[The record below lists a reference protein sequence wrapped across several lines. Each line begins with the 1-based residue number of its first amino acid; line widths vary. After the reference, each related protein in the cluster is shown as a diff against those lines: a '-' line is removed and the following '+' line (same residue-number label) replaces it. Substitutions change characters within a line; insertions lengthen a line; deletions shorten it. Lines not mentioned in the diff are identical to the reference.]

1 MTRNRRNALAALAVA
16 GLLWGTT
23 VPLSKVALGWLS
35 PGWLTLVRFAV
46 AAAILAVVT
55 RSRLRAACTPAIL
68 LSGAIGYGGTVLL
81 QNAGITRTSVSHAAL
96 LIGSV
101 PVMVAIV
108 AALWHGA
115 VAKPVAWAGFGVSL
129 AGVALLA
136 GSGGSG
142 AALSGDLLVLASL
155 LVSAVF
161 TVAQDRLLPGRDPVA
176 VTAVQFLGAALAS
189 VPAALMSGL
198 PAAPFSGG
206 TASAGPVLALIG
218 LTAGGTLL
226 PFTLFAFG
234 QSRVPAEVAGAFL
247 NLEPLIGAAAGVALF
262 GDPAGTGQ
270 LLGGGAILAG
280 IALSSVPLLRPAR
293 VNRTAVASVEA
304 GTRAPAP
311 VTRPGSE
318 TATAGQSRPAAGAL
332 AEDDGLVAV
341 EQDPVVGVPADRP
354 GQGDALGVPADGHQL
369 GRAVRVVD
377 PGHLLLDDRPLVQVG
392 GDVVRGGADQLDP
405 ARVRL
410 VIRPRALEAG
420 QEGVVDVDDPPGQLP
435 AERVGQHLHIAGQ
448 HDEVGPVVLDQGE
461 DLGLLRGPGFRPD
474 RQMVVVDAV
483 GLGQRPH
490 IRVVR
495 GDRHDVDAELPG
507 PLPEQQVVQAVP
519 GPRHEDQDARPDR
532 GVVQLPFQAELRR
545 QSGQRGRHLVGLA
558 A

>member
-1 MTRNRRNALAALAVA
+1 MTRMRRNALAALAAA

-35 PGWLTLVRFAV
+35 PGSLTLVRFAV

-101 PVMVAIV
+101 PVMVAVI

-115 VAKPVAWAGFGVSL
+115 VARPVAWAGFGVSL

-136 GSGGSG
+136 GSGGGG

-155 LVSAVF
+155 LVSAGF
-161 TVAQDRLLPGRDPVA
+161 TVAQDRLLPGRDPAA
-176 VTAVQFLGAALAS
+176 VTAVQFLGAALAA
-189 VPAALMSGL
+189 VPAALVSGL
-198 PAAPFSGG
+198 PTAP
-206 TASAGPVLALIG
+206 ASAGPALALIG
-218 LTAGGTLL
+218 LTAGGTLI

-270 LLGGGAILAG
+270 LIGGGAILAG
-280 IALSSVPLLRPAR
+280 IALSSLPLLRPAPVTGTGAQR
-293 VNRTAVASVEA
+293 AVAAKSA
-304 GTRAPAP
+304 
-311 VTRPGSE
+311 
-318 TATAGQSRPAAGAL
+318 AGQAGQPPAGRL
-332 AEDDGLVAV
+332 AEDDGLVSV
-341 EQDPVVGVPADRP
+341 EQDPVVGMPADGP
-354 GQGDALGVPADGHQL
+354 GQGEALGVTADGHQF

-377 PGHLLLDDRPLVQVG
+377 PGHLLLDDRPLVQVS

-448 HDEVGPVVLDQGE
+448 HDEVGPVVPDQGE
-461 DLGLLRGPGFRPD
+461 DLVLLRGPGFRPHW
-474 RQMVVVDAV
+474 QMVVVDAV
-483 GLGQRPH
+483 GLGQRPQ

-495 GDRHDVDAELPG
+495 GDRHDVDAELPR

-519 GPRHEDQDARPDR
+519 GPGHEDEDARPDR
-532 GVVQLPFQAELRR
+532 GVVQFPVQAELRR
-545 QSGQRGRHLVGLA
+545 QPGQRGRQPVA
-558 A
+558 AGRAA

>member
-1 MTRNRRNALAALAVA
+1 MTRMRRNALAALATA

-46 AAAILAVVT
+46 AAVILAVVT

-101 PVMVAIV
+101 PVMVAVI

-115 VAKPVAWAGFGVSL
+115 VARPVAWAGFAVSL

-136 GSGGSG
+136 GSGGAG

-155 LVSAVF
+155 LVSAGF

-176 VTAVQFLGAALAS
+176 VTAVQFLGAALAA
-189 VPAALMSGL
+189 VPAALASGV
-198 PAAPFSGG
+198 PAAP
-206 TASAGPVLALIG
+206 ASAGPALALIG
-218 LTAGGTLL
+218 LTAGGTLI

-270 LLGGGAILAG
+270 LIGGGAILAG

-293 VNRTAVASVEA
+293 VDRAAAAAVEA
-304 GTRAPAP
+304 ATRAPAP

-318 TATAGQSRPAAGAL
+318 TATAGQSRPAARAL

-341 EQDPVVGVPADRP
+341 EQDPVVGVPADGP
-354 GQGDALGVPADGHQL
+354 GQGEALGVPADGHQL

-377 PGHLLLDDRPLVQVG
+377 PGHLLLDDRPLVEVG
-392 GDVVRGGADQLDP
+392 GDVVRGGADQLHP

-410 VIRPRALEAG
+410 VIGPRALEARE
-420 QEGVVDVDDPPGQLP
+420 EGVVDVDDPPGQLP
-435 AERVGQHLHIAGQ
+435 AERVGQHLHIPGQ
-448 HDEVGPVVLDQGE
+448 HDEVGPVVPDQGQ
-461 DLGLLRGPGFRPD
+461 DLVLLLSPGFRPD
-474 RQMVVVDAV
+474 RQMVVVNAV
-483 GLGQRPH
+483 GLGQRPQ

-519 GPRHEDQDARPDR
+519 SPRHEDQDARPDR
-532 GVVQLPFQAELRR
+532 GVMQLPVQAEIRR
-545 QSGQRGRHLVGLA
+545 QFGQRGRQCVGLA

>member
-35 PGWLTLVRFAV
+35 PGSLTLVRFAV

-81 QNAGITRTSVSHAAL
+81 QNVGITRTSVSHAAL

-161 TVAQDRLLPGRDPVA
+161 TVAQDRLLPGRDPAA

-198 PAAPFSGG
+198 PAAP
-206 TASAGPVLALIG
+206 AAAGPALALIG
-218 LTAGGTLL
+218 LTAAGTLL

-293 VNRTAVASVEA
+293 VDRAAVTSVEA
-304 GTRAPAP
+304 GTRGPAP
-311 VTRPGSE
+311 VTRPGPE
-318 TATAGQSRPAAGAL
+318 TATAGQSRPAAQGL

-341 EQDPVVGVPADRP
+341 EQDPVAGVPADRP

-461 DLGLLRGPGFRPD
+461 DLVLLRGPGFRPD

-483 GLGQRPH
+483 GLGQRPQ

-495 GDRHDVDAELPG
+495 GDRRDVDAERPR

-519 GPRHEDQDARPDR
+519 GPRHEDQDARPYR
-532 GVVQLPFQAELRR
+532 GVVQLPVQAELRR
-545 QSGQRGRHLVGLA
+545 QFGQRGRHPVGQA

>member
-1 MTRNRRNALAALAVA
+1 MTRTRRNALAALAAA

-68 LSGAIGYGGTVLL
+68 LSGAIGYGGSVLL

-101 PVMVAIV
+101 PVMVAVI

-115 VAKPVAWAGFGVSL
+115 VARPVAWAGFGVSL

-136 GSGGSG
+136 GSGGGG

-155 LVSAVF
+155 LVSAGF
-161 TVAQDRLLPGRDPVA
+161 TVAQDRLLPGRDPAA
-176 VTAVQFLGAALAS
+176 VTAVQFLGAALAA
-189 VPAALMSGL
+189 VPAALVSGL
-198 PAAPFSGG
+198 P
-206 TASAGPVLALIG
+206 TASAAAGPALALIG
-218 LTAGGTLL
+218 LTAGGTLI

-270 LLGGGAILAG
+270 LIGGGAILAG
-280 IALSSVPLLRPAR
+280 IALSSLPLLRPAPVTGTGAQR
-293 VNRTAVASVEA
+293 AVAAKSA
-304 GTRAPAP
+304 
-311 VTRPGSE
+311 
-318 TATAGQSRPAAGAL
+318 AGQAGQPPAGRL
-332 AEDDGLVAV
+332 AEDDGLVPV
-341 EQDPVVGVPADRP
+341 EQDPVVGVPADGP
-354 GQGDALGVPADGHQL
+354 GQGEALGVTADGHQL

-392 GDVVRGGADQLDP
+392 RDVVRG
-405 ARVRL
+405 
-410 VIRPRALEAG
+410 
-420 QEGVVDVDDPPGQLP
+420 
-435 AERVGQHLHIAGQ
+435 
-448 HDEVGPVVLDQGE
+448 
-461 DLGLLRGPGFRPD
+461 
-474 RQMVVVDAV
+474 
-483 GLGQRPH
+483 
-490 IRVVR
+490 
-495 GDRHDVDAELPG
+495 
-507 PLPEQQVVQAVP
+507 
-519 GPRHEDQDARPDR
+519 
-532 GVVQLPFQAELRR
+532 
-545 QSGQRGRHLVGLA
+545 
-558 A
+558 

>member
-1 MTRNRRNALAALAVA
+1 MTRNRRNALAALAAA

-35 PGWLTLVRFAV
+35 PGGLTLIRFAV

-101 PVMVAIV
+101 PVMVAII

-136 GSGGSG
+136 SSGGAG

-155 LVSAVF
+155 LVSAGF
-161 TVAQDRLLPGRDPVA
+161 TVGQDRLLPGRDPAA
-176 VTAVQFLGAALAS
+176 VTTVQFLGAALAS
-189 VPAALMSGL
+189 VPAALAGGL
-198 PAAPFSGG
+198 PSAPV
-206 TASAGPVLALIG
+206 SAGPLLAVLG
-218 LTAGGTLL
+218 LTAAGTLL

-293 VNRTAVASVEA
+293 VDRAAVAAE
-304 GTRAPAP
+304 
-311 VTRPGSE
+311 
-318 TATAGQSRPAAGAL
+318 L
-332 AEDDGLVAV
+332 AEDDGLVAI
-341 EQDPVVGVPADRP
+341 EQDPVVGMPADGP
-354 GQGDALGVPADGHQL
+354 GQGEALGVPADSHQL
-369 GRAVRVVD
+369 GRAVRMVD

-392 GDVVRGGADQLDP
+392 RDVVRGRADQLDP

-410 VIRPRALEAG
+410 VVRPRALEAG

-435 AERVGQHLHIAGQ
+435 AERAGQHLHVAGQ

-461 DLGLLRGPGFRPD
+461 DLVLLRGPGLRPD
-474 RQMVVVDAV
+474 RQVVVVNTV
-483 GLGQRPH
+483 GLGQRPQ

-495 GDRHDVDAELPG
+495 GDRHDVDAELPR

-519 GPRHEDQDARPDR
+519 GPGHEDEDARPDR
-532 GVVQLPFQAELRR
+532 GVIQLPVQAELRR
-545 QSGQRGRHLVGLA
+545 ELGQRGPQPVGRA

>member
-1 MTRNRRNALAALAVA
+1 MTRTRRNALAALAAA

-68 LSGAIGYGGTVLL
+68 LSGAIGYGGSVLL

-101 PVMVAIV
+101 PVMVAVI

-115 VAKPVAWAGFGVSL
+115 VARPVAWAGFGVSL

-136 GSGGSG
+136 GSGGGG

-155 LVSAVF
+155 LVSAGF
-161 TVAQDRLLPGRDPVA
+161 TVAQDRLLPGRDPAA
-176 VTAVQFLGAALAS
+176 VTAVQFLGAALAA
-189 VPAALMSGL
+189 VPAALVSGL
-198 PAAPFSGG
+198 PAAP
-206 TASAGPVLALIG
+206 ASAGPALALIG
-218 LTAGGTLL
+218 LTAGGTLI

-247 NLEPLIGAAAGVALF
+247 NLEPLIGAAAGVMLF

-270 LLGGGAILAG
+270 LIGGGAILAG
-280 IALSSVPLLRPAR
+280 IALSSLPLLRPAG
-293 VNRTAVASVEA
+293 V
-304 GTRAPAP
+304 
-311 VTRPGSE
+311 
-318 TATAGQSRPAAGAL
+318 RPAGVSPAVTAEL

-341 EQDPVVGVPADRP
+341 EQDPVVGVPADGP
-354 GQGDALGVPADGHQL
+354 GQGEALGVTADGHQL

-392 GDVVRGGADQLDP
+392 RDVVRGRADQLHP

-410 VIRPRALEAG
+410 VVRPRALEAG

-435 AERVGQHLHIAGQ
+435 AERLGQHLHVAGQ

-461 DLGLLRGPGFRPD
+461 DLVLLRGPGFRPD
-474 RQMVVVDAV
+474 RQVVVVNAV
-483 GLGQRPH
+483 GLGQRPQ

-495 GDRHDVDAELPG
+495 GDRHDVDAELPR

-519 GPRHEDQDARPDR
+519 GPGHEDEGARPDR
-532 GVVQLPFQAELRR
+532 GVVQFPVQAELRR
-545 QSGQRGRHLVGLA
+545 QSGQRGRQAVA
-558 A
+558 AGRAA

>member
-68 LSGAIGYGGTVLL
+68 LSGAVGYGGTVLL
-81 QNAGITRTSVSHAAL
+81 QNVGITRTSVSHAAL

-161 TVAQDRLLPGRDPVA
+161 TVAQGRLLPGRDPAA
-176 VTAVQFLGAALAS
+176 VTAAQFLGAALAS

-198 PAAPFSGG
+198 PTAP
-206 TASAGPVLALIG
+206 APAGPALALIG

-293 VNRTAVASVEA
+293 AARPAVASVEA

-311 VTRPGSE
+311 
-318 TATAGQSRPAAGAL
+318 
-332 AEDDGLVAV
+332 
-341 EQDPVVGVPADRP
+341 
-354 GQGDALGVPADGHQL
+354 
-369 GRAVRVVD
+369 
-377 PGHLLLDDRPLVQVG
+377 
-392 GDVVRGGADQLDP
+392 
-405 ARVRL
+405 
-410 VIRPRALEAG
+410 
-420 QEGVVDVDDPPGQLP
+420 
-435 AERVGQHLHIAGQ
+435 
-448 HDEVGPVVLDQGE
+448 
-461 DLGLLRGPGFRPD
+461 
-474 RQMVVVDAV
+474 
-483 GLGQRPH
+483 
-490 IRVVR
+490 
-495 GDRHDVDAELPG
+495 
-507 PLPEQQVVQAVP
+507 
-519 GPRHEDQDARPDR
+519 
-532 GVVQLPFQAELRR
+532 
-545 QSGQRGRHLVGLA
+545 
-558 A
+558 

>member
-1 MTRNRRNALAALAVA
+1 MTRMRRNALAALAAA

-35 PGWLTLVRFAV
+35 PGSLTLVRFAV

-81 QNAGITRTSVSHAAL
+81 QNVGITRTSVSHAAL

-161 TVAQDRLLPGRDPVA
+161 TVAQDRLLPGRDPAA

-198 PAAPFSGG
+198 PAAP
-206 TASAGPVLALIG
+206 AAAGPALALIG
-218 LTAGGTLL
+218 LTAAGTLL

-293 VNRTAVASVEA
+293 VDRAAVTSVEA
-304 GTRAPAP
+304 GTRGPAP

-318 TATAGQSRPAAGAL
+318 TATAGQSRPAARGL
-332 AEDDGLVAV
+332 AEDDCLVAV

-461 DLGLLRGPGFRPD
+461 DLVLLRGPGFRPD

-483 GLGQRPH
+483 GLGQRPQ

-495 GDRHDVDAELPG
+495 GDRRDVDAELPG

-519 GPRHEDQDARPDR
+519 GPRHEDQDARPYR
-532 GVVQLPFQAELRR
+532 GVVQLPVQAELRR
-545 QSGQRGRHLVGLA
+545 QFGQRGRHPVGQA

>member
-1 MTRNRRNALAALAVA
+1 MTRMRRNALVALATA

-35 PGWLTLVRFAV
+35 PGSLTLVRFAV

-68 LSGAIGYGGTVLL
+68 LSGAIGYGGSVLL

-136 GSGGSG
+136 SSGGSG

-161 TVAQDRLLPGRDPVA
+161 TVGQGRLLPGRDPAA

-198 PAAPFSGG
+198 PAAP
-206 TASAGPVLALIG
+206 ASAGPALALIG

-293 VNRTAVASVEA
+293 VDRAAVTSVGA
-304 GTRAPAP
+304 GTRGPAP

-318 TATAGQSRPAAGAL
+318 TATAGQPRPAAAEL

-341 EQDPVVGVPADRP
+341 EQDPVVGVPADGP
-354 GQGDALGVPADGHQL
+354 GQGEALGVPADGHQL

-461 DLGLLRGPGFRPD
+461 DLVLLRGPGFRPD

-483 GLGQRPH
+483 GLGQRPQ

-495 GDRHDVDAELPG
+495 GDRCDVDAELPG

-532 GVVQLPFQAELRR
+532 GVVQLPVQAELRR
-545 QSGQRGRHLVGLA
+545 QPGQCGRHLVGLA

>member
-35 PGWLTLVRFAV
+35 PGSLTLVRFAV

-81 QNAGITRTSVSHAAL
+81 QNVGITRTSVSHAAL

-161 TVAQDRLLPGRDPVA
+161 TVAQDRLLPGRDPAA

-206 TASAGPVLALIG
+206 AASAGPVLALIG

-270 LLGGGAILAG
+270 LIGGGAILAG
-280 IALSSVPLLRPAR
+280 IALSSLPLLRPAR
-293 VNRTAVASVEA
+293 VTPAVAAEL
-304 GTRAPAP
+304 
-311 VTRPGSE
+311 
-318 TATAGQSRPAAGAL
+318 AAAEL

-448 HDEVGPVVLDQGE
+448 HDEVGPVVPDQGE

-483 GLGQRPH
+483 GLGQRPQ

-495 GDRHDVDAELPG
+495 GDRRDVDAEMPR

-519 GPRHEDQDARPDR
+519 GPRHEDQDARPYR
-532 GVVQLPFQAELRR
+532 GVVQLPVQAELRR
-545 QSGQRGRHLVGLA
+545 QFGQRGRHPVGQA

>member
-1 MTRNRRNALAALAVA
+1 MPRIRRNALAALAAA

-46 AAAILAVVT
+46 AAAILAVLT

-101 PVMVAIV
+101 PVMVAV
-108 AALWHGA
+108 LAALWHGA
-115 VAKPVAWAGFGVSL
+115 VARPVAWAGFGVSL

-136 GSGGSG
+136 GSGGAG
-142 AALSGDLLVLASL
+142 AALAGDLLVLASL
-155 LVSAVF
+155 LVSAGF
-161 TVAQDRLLPGRDPVA
+161 TVAQDRLLPGRDPAA
-176 VTAVQFLGAALAS
+176 VTAVQFLGAALAA
-189 VPAALMSGL
+189 VPAALVSGL
-198 PAAPFSGG
+198 PSAP
-206 TASAGPVLALIG
+206 ASAGPALALIG
-218 LTAGGTLL
+218 LTAGGTLI

-270 LLGGGAILAG
+270 LIGGGAILAG
-280 IALSSVPLLRPAR
+280 IALSSLPLLRPAR
-293 VNRTAVASVEA
+293 VDRAAAAGLEA
-304 GTRAPAP
+304 GTRAPAS
-311 VTRPGSE
+311 VTLPGSE
-318 TATAGQSRPAAGAL
+318 AATAGQSRTAAL

-341 EQDPVVGVPADRP
+341 EQDPVVGVPADGP
-354 GQGDALGVPADGHQL
+354 GQGEALGVPADGHQL

-392 GDVVRGGADQLDP
+392 CDVVRGRADQLDP

-410 VIRPRALEAG
+410 VIRPRALETG

-435 AERVGQHLHIAGQ
+435 AERAGQHLHVAGQ

-461 DLGLLRGPGFRPD
+461 DLVLLRGPGLRPD
-474 RQMVVVDAV
+474 RQVVVVNSV
-483 GLGQRPH
+483 GLGQRPQ

-495 GDRHDVDAELPG
+495 GDRHDVDAELPR
-507 PLPEQQVVQAVP
+507 PLPEQQVVQAVTGP
-519 GPRHEDQDARPDR
+519 GHEDEGARPDR
-532 GVVQLPFQAELRR
+532 GVVQLPVQAELRR
-545 QSGQRGRHLVGLA
+545 ESGQRGPQPVGRA

>member
-1 MTRNRRNALAALAVA
+1 MTRNRRNALAALAAA

-81 QNAGITRTSVSHAAL
+81 QNVGITRTSVSHAAL

-161 TVAQDRLLPGRDPVA
+161 TVAQDRLLPGRDPAA

-198 PAAPFSGG
+198 PAAP
-206 TASAGPVLALIG
+206 ASAGPALALIG

-247 NLEPLIGAAAGVALF
+247 NLEPLIGVAAGVALF

-293 VNRTAVASVEA
+293 VHRAVVTSAGA
-304 GTRAPAP
+304 GTRGPAP

-332 AEDDGLVAV
+332 AEDDGLAAV

-377 PGHLLLDDRPLVQVG
+377 PGHLLLDDRPLVQVS

-410 VIRPRALEAG
+410 VIRPRAFEAG

-448 HDEVGPVVLDQGE
+448 HDEVGLVVLDQGE

-495 GDRHDVDAELPG
+495 GDRHDVDAELPR
-507 PLPEQQVVQAVP
+507 PLPEQQIVQAVT

-532 GVVQLPFQAELRR
+532 GVVQLPVQAELRR
-545 QSGQRGRHLVGLA
+545 QFGQRGRHPVGRA

>member
-1 MTRNRRNALAALAVA
+1 MTRNRRNALVALAVA

-35 PGWLTLVRFAV
+35 PGWLALVRFAV

-108 AALWHGA
+108 AALWHRA

-161 TVAQDRLLPGRDPVA
+161 TVAQDRLLPGRDPAA
-176 VTAVQFLGAALAS
+176 VTAAQFLGAALAS

-293 VNRTAVASVEA
+293 ADRTAVASVEA

-332 AEDDGLVAV
+332 PEDDGLVAV

-420 QEGVVDVDDPPGQLP
+420 QEGMVDVDDPPGQLP

-448 HDEVGPVVLDQGE
+448 HDEVGPVVPDQGE

-483 GLGQRPH
+483 GLGQRPQ

-495 GDRHDVDAELPG
+495 GDRRDVDAELPR

-519 GPRHEDQDARPDR
+519 GPRHEDQDARPYR
-532 GVVQLPFQAELRR
+532 GVVQLPVQAELRR
-545 QSGQRGRHLVGLA
+545 QFGQRGRHLVGLA

>member
-1 MTRNRRNALAALAVA
+1 MTRNRRNAFAALAAA

-35 PGWLTLVRFAV
+35 PGSLTLVRFAV

-81 QNAGITRTSVSHAAL
+81 QNVGITRTSVSHAAL

-161 TVAQDRLLPGRDPVA
+161 TVAQDRLLPGRDPAA

-198 PAAPFSGG
+198 PAAP
-206 TASAGPVLALIG
+206 ASAGPALALIG

-247 NLEPLIGAAAGVALF
+247 NLEPLIGVAAGVALF

-293 VNRTAVASVEA
+293 VHRAVVTSAGA
-304 GTRAPAP
+304 GTRGPAP

-332 AEDDGLVAV
+332 AEDDGLAAV

-377 PGHLLLDDRPLVQVG
+377 PGHLLLDDRPLVQVS

-410 VIRPRALEAG
+410 VIRPRAFEAG

-495 GDRHDVDAELPG
+495 GDRHDVDAELPR

-532 GVVQLPFQAELRR
+532 GVVQLPVQAELRR
-545 QSGQRGRHLVGLA
+545 QFGQRGRHPVGRA

>member
-1 MTRNRRNALAALAVA
+1 MTRNRRNAFAALAAA

-35 PGWLTLVRFAV
+35 PGSLTLVRFAV

-81 QNAGITRTSVSHAAL
+81 QNVGITRTSVSHAAL

-161 TVAQDRLLPGRDPVA
+161 TVAQDRLLPGRDPAA

-198 PAAPFSGG
+198 PAAP
-206 TASAGPVLALIG
+206 ASAGPALALIG

-247 NLEPLIGAAAGVALF
+247 NLEPLIGVVAGVALC

-293 VNRTAVASVEA
+293 VDRAAVTSAGA
-304 GTRAPAP
+304 GTRGPAP

-318 TATAGQSRPAAGAL
+318 PATAGQSRPAAGAL
-332 AEDDGLVAV
+332 AEDDGLAAV

-377 PGHLLLDDRPLVQVG
+377 PGHLLLDDRPLVQVS

-410 VIRPRALEAG
+410 VIRPRAFEAG

-448 HDEVGPVVLDQGE
+448 HDEVGLVVLDQGE

-495 GDRHDVDAELPG
+495 GDRHDVDAELPR

-532 GVVQLPFQAELRR
+532 GVVQLPVQAELRR
-545 QSGQRGRHLVGLA
+545 QFGQRGRHPVGRA

>member
-35 PGWLTLVRFAV
+35 PGWLALVRFAV

-108 AALWHGA
+108 AALWHRA

-161 TVAQDRLLPGRDPVA
+161 TVAQDRLLPGRDPAA
-176 VTAVQFLGAALAS
+176 VTAAQFLGAALAS

-332 AEDDGLVAV
+332 PEDDGLVAV

-420 QEGVVDVDDPPGQLP
+420 QEGMVDVDDPPGQLP

-448 HDEVGPVVLDQGE
+448 HDEVGPVVPDQGE

-483 GLGQRPH
+483 GLGQRPQ

-495 GDRHDVDAELPG
+495 GDRRDVDAELPR

-519 GPRHEDQDARPDR
+519 GPRHEDQDARPYR
-532 GVVQLPFQAELRR
+532 GVVQLPVQAELRR
-545 QSGQRGRHLVGLA
+545 QFGQRGRHLVGLA

>member
-1 MTRNRRNALAALAVA
+1 MPRNRRNALAALAAA

-23 VPLSKVALGWLS
+23 VPLSKVALAWLS
-35 PGWLTLVRFAV
+35 PGWLTLVRFAI

-68 LSGAIGYGGTVLL
+68 ASGAIGYGGTVLL

-101 PVMVAIV
+101 PVMVAVI

-129 AGVALLA
+129 AGVALVA
-136 GSGGSG
+136 SSGGAG
-142 AALSGDLLVLASL
+142 AALSGDLLVMASL
-155 LVSAVF
+155 LVSAAF

-189 VPAALMSGL
+189 VPAALLSGL
-198 PAAPFSGG
+198 PAAPSVAG
-206 TASAGPVLALIG
+206 AGPALAVLG
-218 LTAGGTLL
+218 LTAAGTLL

-247 NLEPLIGAAAGVALF
+247 NLEPLIGAVAGVALF

-270 LLGGGAILAG
+270 LIGGGAILAG
-280 IALSSVPLLRPAR
+280 IALSSLPLLRPA
-293 VNRTAVASVEA
+293 
-304 GTRAPAP
+304 P
-311 VTRPGSE
+311 
-318 TATAGQSRPAAGAL
+318 L

-341 EQDPVVGVPADRP
+341 EQDPVVGVPADRA
-354 GQGDALGVPADGHQL
+354 GQGEALGVPADGHQL
-369 GRAVRVVD
+369 RRAVRVID
-377 PGHLLLDDRPLVQVG
+377 PGDLLLDDRPLVQVG
-392 GDVVRGGADQLDP
+392 RDVVRGGADQLDAP
-405 ARVRL
+405 RVRL
-410 VIRPRALEAG
+410 VIGPRALEAG

-435 AERVGQHLHIAGQ
+435 AERVGQHLHVAGQ
-448 HDEVGPVVLDQGE
+448 DDKVGPVVLDQGE
-461 DLGLLRGPGFRPD
+461 NLVLLRGPGLRPD

-483 GLGQRPH
+483 GLGQRPQ

-519 GPRHEDQDARPDR
+519 GPRHEDEDARAHR
-532 GVVQLPFQAELRR
+532 GVVELPVEAEFRGQAR
-545 QSGQRGRHLVGLA
+545 QRGPQLVRRA

>member
-1 MTRNRRNALAALAVA
+1 MTRIRRNALAALAAA

-46 AAAILAVVT
+46 AAAILAVRT

-81 QNAGITRTSVSHAAL
+81 QNVGITRTSVSHAAL

-101 PVMVAIV
+101 PVMVAVI

-115 VAKPVAWAGFGVSL
+115 VARPVAWAGFGVSL

-136 GSGGSG
+136 GSGGGG

-155 LVSAVF
+155 LVSAGF
-161 TVAQDRLLPGRDPVA
+161 TVAQDRLLPGRDPAA
-176 VTAVQFLGAALAS
+176 VTAVQFLGAALAA
-189 VPAALMSGL
+189 VPAALVSGL
-198 PAAPFSGG
+198 PAAP
-206 TASAGPVLALIG
+206 ASAGPALALIG
-218 LTAGGTLL
+218 LTAGGTLI

-270 LLGGGAILAG
+270 LIGGGAILAG
-280 IALSSVPLLRPAR
+280 IALSSLPLLRPAR
-293 VNRTAVASVEA
+293 VSPPVVAETTAA
-304 GTRAPAP
+304 
-311 VTRPGSE
+311 VTAAAV
-318 TATAGQSRPAAGAL
+318 TAAAEL
-332 AEDDGLVAV
+332 AEDDGLFAV
-341 EQDPVVGVPADRP
+341 EQDPVVGVPADGP
-354 GQGDALGVPADGHQL
+354 GQGEALGVTADGHQL

-392 GDVVRGGADQLDP
+392 RDVVRGRADQLDP

-410 VIRPRALEAG
+410 VVRPRALEAG

-435 AERVGQHLHIAGQ
+435 AERLGQHLHVAGQ

-461 DLGLLRGPGFRPD
+461 DLVLLRGPGFRPD
-474 RQMVVVDAV
+474 RQVVVVNAV
-483 GLGQRPH
+483 GLGQRPQ

-495 GDRHDVDAELPG
+495 GDRHDVDAELPR

-519 GPRHEDQDARPDR
+519 GPGHEDEGARPDR
-532 GVVQLPFQAELRR
+532 GVVQFPVQAELRR
-545 QSGQRGRHLVGLA
+545 QSGQRGRQPVAVGRA

>member
-1 MTRNRRNALAALAVA
+1 MRRNALVALATA

-35 PGWLTLVRFAV
+35 PGSLTLVRFAV

-68 LSGAIGYGGTVLL
+68 LSGAIGYGVTVLL

-161 TVAQDRLLPGRDPVA
+161 TVAQDRLLPGRDPAA

-198 PAAPFSGG
+198 PAAP
-206 TASAGPVLALIG
+206 ASAGPALAVIG
-218 LTAGGTLL
+218 LTAAGTLL

-262 GDPAGTGQ
+262 GDPAGAGQ

-280 IALSSVPLLRPAR
+280 IALSSVPLLGLSRGPGRSGSGHPAPGWQGGGGANSGAIGDDDNAARRDAGGRQGGRGPAR
-293 VNRTAVASVEA
+293 VDRAAVTSVGA
-304 GTRAPAP
+304 GTGPAP
-311 VTRPGSE
+311 YP
-318 TATAGQSRPAAGAL
+318 
-332 AEDDGLVAV
+332 
-341 EQDPVVGVPADRP
+341 
-354 GQGDALGVPADGHQL
+354 
-369 GRAVRVVD
+369 
-377 PGHLLLDDRPLVQVG
+377 
-392 GDVVRGGADQLDP
+392 
-405 ARVRL
+405 
-410 VIRPRALEAG
+410 
-420 QEGVVDVDDPPGQLP
+420 
-435 AERVGQHLHIAGQ
+435 
-448 HDEVGPVVLDQGE
+448 VLDQKPQR
-461 DLGLLRGPGFRPD
+461 RG
-474 RQMVVVDAV
+474 
-483 GLGQRPH
+483 
-490 IRVVR
+490 
-495 GDRHDVDAELPG
+495 
-507 PLPEQQVVQAVP
+507 
-519 GPRHEDQDARPDR
+519 
-532 GVVQLPFQAELRR
+532 
-545 QSGQRGRHLVGLA
+545 SRGRRPLGYLKTMVLAPLSRTRWSACQRTARARAMHSVSRPMAISSAGLSAWSTLATSCSMIGPSSRLVVT
-558 A
+558 